1 MFKIAKFSI
10 FSDRNNCS
18 ANNSEFWI
26 FMELISRFMEERNTP
41 IERPPMLGFKQ
52 SINLELQHDH
62 RANLTFVSVDLHMFF
77 QKVLDQGGYEGC
89 VSKKAW
95 KSVYD
100 ELGGNPQNTSAAT
113 CTRRHYEKWVVIGD
127 TKHTSHTVCH
137 TFPYCYIANH
147 VKLKKDCGS
156 ISAIGAQKLYRYK
169 LCLDLCR

>member
-52 SINLELQHDH
+52 SINLELQHVH

-147 VKLKKDCGS
+147 VEKGLSQHICNWCS
-156 ISAIGAQKLYRYK
+156 ETVQI
-169 LCLDLCR
+169 